1 MPTTRYRVPCQH
13 AGAGVRSLWIVCELC
28 HHEAVLN
35 GDGCGDAVVPAFD
48 PRIVCTS
55 CGIIGAFARPNWQ
68 ERPASESLTGRQ
80 CGSEAPRG
88 SRARGEDP
96 DAAFGSIMKV
106 LYECIAYGRGVHA
119 RLFMLRS
126 CSVWKS
132 GDHC

>member
-1 MPTTRYRVPCQH
+1 MTLTNMRAR
-13 AGAGVRSLWIVCELC
+13 GVRSLWIVCELC

>member
-1 MPTTRYRVPCQH
+1 MPTTRYRVPRQH

-68 ERPASESLTGRQ
+68 DRPASESLTGRQ
-80 CGSEAPRG
+80 WDERPRG
-88 SRARGEDP
+88 VGQARGEDP
-96 DAAFGSIMKV
+96 HATFGSIAKV
-106 LYECIAYGRGVHA
+106 LYECIAYDRGVHA

-126 CSVWKS
+126 SSVWKS
-132 GDHC
+132 GDPG

>member
-1 MPTTRYRVPCQH
+1 MPTTRYRVPRQH

-68 ERPASESLTGRQ
+68 DRPASESLTGRQ
-80 CGSEAPRG
+80 WDERPRG
-88 SRARGEDP
+88 VGQARGEDP
-96 DAAFGSIMKV
+96 DATFGSIAKV
-106 LYECIAYGRGVHA
+106 LYECIAYDRGVHA
-119 RLFMLRS
+119 GLFMLRS
-126 CSVWKS
+126 SSVWKS
-132 GDHC
+132 GDPG